1 MAREIQLDAT
11 YGYRRPGLGQTTS
24 VNGEHG
30 SVDQGGPVDNICAAW
45 IAADSPQGQIV
56 QNLETA
62 GMQQWSYENFGVPYY
77 APSLMASIASVSLH
91 LLGAFVGG
99 YHGHMRS
106 GGKTLPMVLWG
117 LGGYIFP
124 LPVAAAAVITGYGK
138 RAGSKKS

>member
-1 MAREIQLDAT
+1 MRRESPALLN
-11 YGYRRPGLGQTTS
+11 YGFSRPRLGAVAEGS
-24 VNGEHG
+24 P
-30 SVDQGGPVDNICAAW
+30 SVDEDGPVDKLCASLV
-45 IAADSPQGQIV
+45 DTTSPQGQQV
-56 QNLETA
+56 LALEAA
-62 GMQQWSYENFGVPYY
+62 GLQSWSYQNFGVPYY
-77 APSLMASIASVSLH
+77 APSLMGSIASVSLH

-106 GGKTLPMVLWG
+106 GGKTAPMLLWG